1 VGRYDQ
7 RVEGLEVHGIG
18 DVDDDLAGQLVGVLF
33 EDVREDR
40 TQSRSAAR
48 IQGPTSN
55 TYWVARSARTVGYM
69 QGAPENRRRK
79 RRSDRA
85 VVAGL
90 SLIVVALL
98 VSSRELAPALAT
110 TLAATIGFALVIY
123 GVHVA
128 WLVFYDREPDG
139 PSS

>member
-1 VGRYDQ
+1 MQD
-7 RVEGLEVHGIG
+7 
-18 DVDDDLAGQLVGVLF
+18 
-33 EDVREDR
+33 
-40 TQSRSAAR
+40 AAE
-48 IQGPTSN
+48 I
-55 TYWVARSARTVGYM
+55 
-69 QGAPENRRRK
+69 RRRK

-110 TLAATIGFALVIY
+110 TLAAIIGFGLLMY

-128 WLVFYDREPDG
+128 WLVFYDREPEG

>member
-1 VGRYDQ
+1 MQD
-7 RVEGLEVHGIG
+7 
-18 DVDDDLAGQLVGVLF
+18 
-33 EDVREDR
+33 
-40 TQSRSAAR
+40 AAE
-48 IQGPTSN
+48 I
-55 TYWVARSARTVGYM
+55 
-69 QGAPENRRRK
+69 RRRK

-110 TLAATIGFALVIY
+110 TLAAIVGFGLLVY

-128 WLVFYDREPDG
+128 WLVFYDREPEG

>member
-1 VGRYDQ
+1 
-7 RVEGLEVHGIG
+7 
-18 DVDDDLAGQLVGVLF
+18 
-33 EDVREDR
+33 
-40 TQSRSAAR
+40 
-48 IQGPTSN
+48 
-55 TYWVARSARTVGYM
+55 M
-69 QGAPENRRRK
+69 QGAAEIRRRK

-90 SLIVVALL
+90 SLIGIALL

-110 TLAATIGFALVIY
+110 TLAAMVGFGVLMY

-128 WLVFYDREPDG
+128 WLVFYEREPDG

>member
-1 VGRYDQ
+1 MT
-7 RVEGLEVHGIG
+7 ECSAKI
-18 DVDDDLAGQLVGVLF
+18 VL
-33 EDVREDR
+33 
-40 TQSRSAAR
+40 SA
-48 IQGPTSN
+48 
-55 TYWVARSARTVGYM
+55 
-69 QGAPENRRRK
+69 GAPLGFRAVRLRPRPTELSAYRRCMQDAAEIRRRK

-110 TLAATIGFALVIY
+110 TLAAIIGFGLLMY

-128 WLVFYDREPDG
+128 WLVFYDREPQG

>member
-1 VGRYDQ
+1 MQD
-7 RVEGLEVHGIG
+7 
-18 DVDDDLAGQLVGVLF
+18 
-33 EDVREDR
+33 
-40 TQSRSAAR
+40 AAE
-48 IQGPTSN
+48 I
-55 TYWVARSARTVGYM
+55 
-69 QGAPENRRRK
+69 RRRK

-110 TLAATIGFALVIY
+110 TLAAIVGFGLLMY

-128 WLVFYDREPDG
+128 WLVFYDGEPQG

>member
-1 VGRYDQ
+1 
-7 RVEGLEVHGIG
+7 
-18 DVDDDLAGQLVGVLF
+18 
-33 EDVREDR
+33 
-40 TQSRSAAR
+40 
-48 IQGPTSN
+48 
-55 TYWVARSARTVGYM
+55 M
-69 QGAPENRRRK
+69 QGAAEIRRRK

-110 TLAATIGFALVIY
+110 TLAAIVGFGILMY

-128 WLVFYDREPDG
+128 WLVFYEREPDG

>member
-1 VGRYDQ
+1 M
-7 RVEGLEVHGIG
+7 HG
-18 DVDDDLAGQLVGVLF
+18 
-33 EDVREDR
+33 
-40 TQSRSAAR
+40 AA
-48 IQGPTSN
+48 
-55 TYWVARSARTVGYM
+55 
-69 QGAPENRRRK
+69 ENRRRK

-110 TLAATIGFALVIY
+110 TVAAIVGFGLLMY

>member
-1 VGRYDQ
+1 M
-7 RVEGLEVHGIG
+7 HG
-18 DVDDDLAGQLVGVLF
+18 
-33 EDVREDR
+33 
-40 TQSRSAAR
+40 AA
-48 IQGPTSN
+48 
-55 TYWVARSARTVGYM
+55 
-69 QGAPENRRRK
+69 ENRRRK

-110 TLAATIGFALVIY
+110 TLAAIIGFVLLMY

-139 PSS
+139 PAS

>member
-1 VGRYDQ
+1 MQD
-7 RVEGLEVHGIG
+7 
-18 DVDDDLAGQLVGVLF
+18 
-33 EDVREDR
+33 
-40 TQSRSAAR
+40 AAE
-48 IQGPTSN
+48 I
-55 TYWVARSARTVGYM
+55 
-69 QGAPENRRRK
+69 RRRK

-110 TLAATIGFALVIY
+110 TLAAIVGFGLLMY

>member
-1 VGRYDQ
+1 MQD
-7 RVEGLEVHGIG
+7 
-18 DVDDDLAGQLVGVLF
+18 
-33 EDVREDR
+33 
-40 TQSRSAAR
+40 AAE
-48 IQGPTSN
+48 I
-55 TYWVARSARTVGYM
+55 
-69 QGAPENRRRK
+69 RRRK

-110 TLAATIGFALVIY
+110 TLAAIVGFGLLMY

-128 WLVFYDREPDG
+128 WLVFYDREPEG

>member
-1 VGRYDQ
+1 MQD
-7 RVEGLEVHGIG
+7 
-18 DVDDDLAGQLVGVLF
+18 
-33 EDVREDR
+33 
-40 TQSRSAAR
+40 AAE
-48 IQGPTSN
+48 I
-55 TYWVARSARTVGYM
+55 
-69 QGAPENRRRK
+69 RRRK

-98 VSSRELAPALAT
+98 VSSRELVPALAT
-110 TLAATIGFALVIY
+110 TLAAMIGFGLLMY

-128 WLVFYDREPDG
+128 WLVFYDREPQG